1 MQGDAPVSGDHQ
13 SGQGE
18 AGQRG
23 RQGCQHPARAGED
36 TGGEQEGSSRQEE
49 GEEEEKEG
57 RAQSRETVQSSRRRG

>member
-23 RQGCQHPARAGED
+23 IQGRQHTAGGARAGED
-36 TGGEQEGSSRQEE
+36 TGGEQEGSSSQEE
-49 GEEEEKEG
+49 GEKQE
-57 RAQSRETVQSSRRRG
+57 